1 MKKFLLLCAAAFL
14 STAASAQT
22 YRLDSIYSSLGND
35 ETIFGYDTDGRFNR
49 VERHDYTGLVY
60 YDSLLYNS
68 NGQIETDYCY
78 QGREDGE
85 GFMLVSKCCYGYD
98 DNGNMIWRDNY
109 NSGGSETL
117 TQSAH
122 LVYTYDDQNHLEKCS
137 EYWADDLENP
147 FAIMAYTYN
156 EAGQLESVAE
166 KYADFFNPSDIE
178 ETFRTVYEYD
188 GLGQLVSAKG
198 YNVNYGDLSL
208 ANEKQYDYDDQGNVT
223 EDRIESNGNV
233 VSKNQ
238 YQYDLTVDAADIY
251 YPVSN
256 EYNIGRTFGL
266 KNKLLSTDVYVNNGD
281 GLTYGYTL
289 TYVFGHP
296 GTSDIKQVAGPL
308 AFVDAGA
315 KTLRVVGGANSVVS
329 VYNQGGQLVLNVSG
343 RDRVDLSSL
352 PSGLYV
358 AHVRSVGAPAA
369 SYKFILK

>member
-1 MKKFLLLCAAAFL
+1 MMIKFLLLCTAAFIT
-14 STAASAQT
+14 TAASAQT
-22 YRLDSIYSSLGND
+22 YRLDSIYSSLGNE

-49 VERHDYTGLVY
+49 LERHDYTGLVY

-78 QGREDGE
+78 QYREDDE

-98 DNGNMIWRDNY
+98 GNGNLIWRDNY
-109 NSGGSETL
+109 NSDGSGTL

-122 LVYTYDDQNHLEKCS
+122 IVYTYDDQNRLEKYS

-156 EAGQLESVAE
+156 EAGQLESIAE

-178 ETFRTVYEYD
+178 ESFRTMYEYD

-198 YNVNYGDLSL
+198 YYVNYGELSL
-208 ANEKQYDYDDQGNVT
+208 ANEKQYDYDGQGNVT
-223 EDRIESNGNV
+223 EDRVESNGNV

-266 KNKLLSTDVYVNNGD
+266 K
-281 GLTYGYTL
+281 
-289 TYVFGHP
+289 
-296 GTSDIKQVAGPL
+296 
-308 AFVDAGA
+308 
-315 KTLRVVGGANSVVS
+315 
-329 VYNQGGQLVLNVSG
+329 
-343 RDRVDLSSL
+343 
-352 PSGLYV
+352 
-358 AHVRSVGAPAA
+358 
-369 SYKFILK
+369 